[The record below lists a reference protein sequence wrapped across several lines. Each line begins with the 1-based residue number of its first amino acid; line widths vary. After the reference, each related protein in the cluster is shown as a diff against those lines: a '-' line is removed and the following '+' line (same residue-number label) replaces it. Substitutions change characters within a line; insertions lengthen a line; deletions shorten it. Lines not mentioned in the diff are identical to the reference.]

1 MSFVPRLRLGVAAGA
16 MGIAGFA
23 GAGVPA
29 VSAAA
34 TGAAITI
41 HEGPPGCSTPSYC
54 FAPSAVT
61 VNAGATVTWT
71 DGSDSPHTVTRCT
84 PSACSGAGG
93 GTGSGTGPAS
103 AQFGQGQKYTA
114 AFIGTGTYL
123 YYCTVHGY
131 SVMHGTVTVV
141 SASSAVPAAPK
152 TGAAPPLTLAT
163 LLVAGGMTTTA
174 LGIRR
179 RRTR

>member
-1 MSFVPRLRLGVAAGA
+1 MSFVPRLRLGVAAAA

-23 GAGVPA
+23 AAGAPA
-29 VSAAA
+29 VSAA
-34 TGAAITI
+34 TGATITI

-61 VNAGATVTWT
+61 VNAGAAVTWT

-84 PSACSGAGG
+84 PSACSGAAG
-93 GTGSGTGPAS
+93 GTGSSAGPAS
-103 AQFGQGQKYTA
+103 TQFGQGQSYTA
-114 AFIGTGTYL
+114 SFTGTGTYL

-141 SASSAVPAAPK
+141 SASSAVLRAPK
-152 TGAAPPLTLAT
+152 TGAAPPMILAA
-163 LLVAGGMTTTA
+163 LVIGGGMSMTA
-174 LGIRR
+174 IGLRR
-179 RRTR
+179 RHTG